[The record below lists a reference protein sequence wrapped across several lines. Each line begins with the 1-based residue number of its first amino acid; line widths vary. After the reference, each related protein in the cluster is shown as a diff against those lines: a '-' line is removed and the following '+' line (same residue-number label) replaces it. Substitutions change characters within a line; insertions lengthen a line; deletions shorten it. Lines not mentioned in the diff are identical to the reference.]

1 MQTDAQ
7 DRLIAAY
14 AALAAGIHVLES
26 AIPMPV
32 PGIKPGLANVI
43 TLLVL
48 CRHGWRA
55 AAWVTVLRVIA
66 SSLLLGTFLTPTF
79 LLSAS
84 GALASLAVMGLLAA
98 AGRDRGWFGPLGFGI
113 AGGMAHM
120 GGQLFFAW
128 AVFVP
133 HPGLLQLAP
142 IFLAAGLV
150 TGALNGIICGM
161 VSNRLVLH
169 PT

>member
-1 MQTDAQ
+1 MHADRQ
-7 DRLIAAY
+7 DRVIAAY

-55 AAWVTVLRVIA
+55 AAWVTVLRVMA

-84 GALASLAVMGLLAA
+84 GAFASLTAMGLLAA
-98 AGRDRGWFGPLGFGI
+98 LGRHREWFGPVGFGV

-133 HPGLLQLAP
+133 HPGLLRLAP
-142 IFLAAGLV
+142 VFLTAGLV

-161 VSNRLVLH
+161 VLNRLVIRA
-169 PT
+169 T